1 LRVDPTGLWA
11 WGDPLDQDLLN
22 ATTGFGDAF
31 LLPQIMRYAFG
42 IDGGVNQCSAA
53 YRYGKVAGFLVGS
66 APFVLRG
73 AALIGGTRVGN
84 AIFNSNRFFRIGP
97 GRMPSAGPN
106 LPPGPSVPRMVVGPT
121 RAGNVPPHFDL
132 RSRLPY
138 VPPIGGPTC
147 DCEQKD

>member
-1 LRVDPTGLWA
+1 MDPTGLWA